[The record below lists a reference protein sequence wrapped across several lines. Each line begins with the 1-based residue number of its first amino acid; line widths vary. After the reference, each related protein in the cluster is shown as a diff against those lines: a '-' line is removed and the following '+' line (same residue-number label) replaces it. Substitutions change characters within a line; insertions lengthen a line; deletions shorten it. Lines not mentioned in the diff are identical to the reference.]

1 VACLAVGWAGQVRAT
16 GFDGS
21 WSVLV
26 VTEKGTCDRAYRY
39 GVRVAEGQLKYEGE
53 ASVAMDGTV
62 APNGAVRV
70 NIRLGGQG
78 ANGTGRLTGNGGAGI
93 WRGAGKS
100 GDCSGTWEAER
111 R

>member
-1 VACLAVGWAGQVRAT
+1 MRGLGRGLGFALAVACLAAGWAGQTQAA

-26 VTEKGTCDRAYRY
+26 ATEKGTCDRAYRY
-39 GVRVAEGQLKYEGE
+39 GVRVADCRFKYDGE

-62 APNGAVRV
+62 APNGAVWV
-70 NIRLGGQG
+70 NIRLGG
-78 ANGTGRLTGNGGAGI
+78 
-93 WRGAGKS
+93 KS
-100 GDCSGTWEAER
+100 GDCAGRWEAER